1 MSRQAQLDSAAHA
14 KRIAY
19 IDRRLRAVGPTRVK
33 KVQVVAREGGPDLI
47 SGALLL
53 AIMLRESGGRNVG
66 GDQGHARG
74 ALQIHDNYWHGMLA
88 SVRGCRMAATIADAD
103 RPIIGKRMWIPVP
116 GRNAAEPGYC
126 PTIEDGARIAVV
138 ILSGYVRQAQA
149 ANITAVSDLIAV
161 AVAAY
166 NCGFG
171 WALRGHREGD
181 PSKYTTGKD
190 YARDVIARRSEV
202 SEWLRAHPRWRPS

>member
-14 KRIAY
+14 KRMEY
-19 IDRRLRAVGPTRVK
+19 VDRRLRAVGSTRVK
-33 KVQVVAREGGPDLI
+33 KVQVVAREQNDLVSGP
-47 SGALLL
+47 LLL
-53 AIMLRESGGRNVG
+53 AIMLRESGGRNVQ

-74 ALQIHDNYWHGMLA
+74 AFQIHDAFWREALE
-88 SVRGCRMAATIADAD
+88 SVRGCRMAATIPDAD
-103 RPIIGKRMWIPVP
+103 RPIIGKRMWVPVP
-116 GRNAAEPGYC
+116 GRNAADPGYC

-138 ILSGYVRQAQA
+138 ILNGYVRQAQA

-171 WALRGHREGD
+171 AALKGYRAGAVDQG
-181 PSKYTTGKD
+181 TTGRDYSKD
-190 YARDVIARRSEV
+190 CLLRRSEV
-202 SEWLRAHPRWRPS
+202 SKWLRAHPNWQA